1 MRLLTEI
8 EERLAAIRKEVE
20 ERGVGLTAEQ
30 VAQYESEVKDLQEE
44 RANLIAQ
51 QEQRSKLLA
60 ALANGEVPNKN
71 GETTA
76 PTLLRSIA
84 PADGSGAEQRAI
96 VNKYETMEYRKA
108 FMEYVTRGVA
118 MPKEYR
124 QDAVSATTD
133 VGAAIPTNVLNQIIT
148 KLESVGNILTKVTR
162 TAYKG
167 GVTIPKSTVK
177 PVATWTAQ
185 GKGSDKQKQDTSGT
199 VTFAYH
205 KLRCAVAVSLEVD
218 TMAITAFENLLINNI
233 VEAMTKALEQAIISG
248 TGVGQPKGI
257 TVETADAGQTV
268 ETSKPAYTDLITAE
282 GNLPVAYEKGAEWCM
297 SKKTYMNYYGL
308 LDSNGQPI
316 GRINYGLAGKPEYT
330 LLGRPVNVCDYL
342 PSFANAEKDTVI
354 GFLFNFK
361 DYVLNTNYAMGVKKY
376 EDNETDDMVTK
387 GIMLADG
394 KVVDTGSYV
403 PLKKVQAV

>member
-1 MRLLTEI
+1 MRLKEI
-8 EERLAAIRKEVE
+8 ELRLAAIKKDVE
-20 ERGVGLTAEQ
+20 ERGAQLTAEEL
-30 VAQYESEVKDLQEE
+30 AKYEKEVKDLQEE
-44 RANLIAQ
+44 RTAIIQQ
-51 QEQRSKLLA
+51 QEQRTSLLA
-60 ALANGEVPNKN
+60 AIAAGEVTDANGNP
-71 GETTA
+71 TA
-76 PTLLRSIA
+76 PTVLRSIK
-84 PADGSGAEQRAI
+84 PADGSGAEQRTA
-96 VNKYETMEYRKA
+96 VNKYETMEYRKV
-108 FMEYVTRGVA
+108 FMEYVTRGVTI
-118 MPKEYR
+118 PKEYR
-124 QDAVSATTD
+124 QDAVSQTTD
-133 VGAAIPTNVLNQIIT
+133 VGAVIPTNVLNQIIT
-148 KLESVGNILTKVTR
+148 KLESVGNILAKVTR

-177 PVATWTAQ
+177 PVATWTTQ
-185 GKGSDKQKQDTSGT
+185 GKGSDKQKQNTSGT

-205 KLRCAVAVSLEVD
+205 KLRCTVAVSLEVD

-257 TVETADAGQTV
+257 TAETADAGQTV
-268 ETSKPAYTDLITAE
+268 ETAKPAYADLIAAE

-308 LDSNGQPI
+308 TDSNGQPI

-342 PSFANAEKDTVI
+342 PSFANAENNSIV

-376 EDNETDDMVTK
+376 EDNDTDDMVTK

>member
-1 MRLLTEI
+1 MRLKEI
-8 EERLAAIRKEVE
+8 ELRLAAIKKDVE
-20 ERGVGLTAEQ
+20 ERGTQITAEEL
-30 VAQYESEVKDLQEE
+30 ATYEKEVKDLQEE
-44 RANLIAQ
+44 RAAIIAQ
-51 QEQRSKLLA
+51 QEQRTSLLTAIA
-60 ALANGEVPNKN
+60 AGEVPD
-71 GETTA
+71 GHGGTTA
-76 PTLLRSIA
+76 PTVLRNIT
-84 PADGSGAEQRAI
+84 PADGSGAEQRT
-96 VNKYETMEYRKA
+96 VTNKYDTMEYRKA
-108 FMEYVTRGVA
+108 FMEYVTRGTAIPV
-118 MPKEYR
+118 EYR

-133 VGAAIPTNVLNQIIT
+133 VGAAIPTTVLNQIIT
-148 KLESVGNILTKVTR
+148 RLESVGNILAKVTR

-177 PVATWTAQ
+177 PVATWTSE

-248 TGVGQPKGI
+248 TGTGQPKGI
-257 TVETADAGQTV
+257 IKETAETGQTV
-268 ETSKPAYTDLITAE
+268 ETTEPAYADLIAAE
-282 GNLPVAYEKGAEWCM
+282 AALPVAYEKGAEWCM
-297 SKKTYMNYYGL
+297 SKKTYMSYYGL
-308 LDSNGQPI
+308 TDTNGQPI
-316 GRINYGLAGKPEYT
+316 GRINYGIAGKPEYT

-342 PSFANAEKDTVI
+342 PSFANAEANSIV

-376 EDNETDDMVTK
+376 EDNDTDDMVTK

-394 KVVDTGSYV
+394 KVVDTNSYV
-403 PLKKVQAV
+403 ALKKIQSV

>member
-1 MRLLTEI
+1 MRLREI

-20 ERGVGLTAEQ
+20 DRGVGLTAEQ

-124 QDAVSATTD
+124 QDAVSTTTD

-185 GKGSDKQKQDTSGT
+185 GKGSDKQKQDASGT

-205 KLRCAVAVSLEVD
+205 KLRCAVAVSFETD

-248 TGVGQPKGI
+248 NGVGQPKGI
-257 TVETADAGQTV
+257 TAETADAGQTV